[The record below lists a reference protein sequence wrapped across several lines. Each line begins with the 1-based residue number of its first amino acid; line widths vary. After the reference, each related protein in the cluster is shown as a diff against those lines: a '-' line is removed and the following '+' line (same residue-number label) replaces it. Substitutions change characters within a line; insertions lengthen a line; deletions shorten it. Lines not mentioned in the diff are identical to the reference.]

1 MLPKA
6 RMKTKQLILQLAS
19 RRSRRILSAPKNG
32 GKARGHSRRAE
43 RPAGPLF
50 AAGETVR
57 ETGIYEVLHD
67 RNHREAH
74 EAVMLH
80 GDAFPFCDSC
90 KDRVRFRLVRT
101 APYIFHDEDFEEQ
114 E

>member
-1 MLPKA
+1 MTTQRLIP
-6 RMKTKQLILQLAS
+6 QLVL
-19 RRSRRILSAPKNG
+19 RPSRRIVLAPKDR
-32 GKARGHSRRAE
+32 GKTRGHSRRAE

-50 AAGETVR
+50 GAGETVR

-67 RNHREAH
+67 RNHRQAH

-80 GDAFPFCDSC
+80 DDAFPFCDSC

>member
-1 MLPKA
+1 MLPKT
-6 RMKTKQLILQLAS
+6 RMNTQRLVLQPAP
-19 RRSRRILSAPKNG
+19 RPARRILSAPKNG
-32 GKARGHSRRAE
+32 GKTRGHSRRAE

-50 AAGETVR
+50 GAGETVR
-57 ETGIYEVLHD
+57 ETGIYEVVHD

-80 GDAFPFCDSC
+80 GDAFPFCDFC